1 MKNMKIGIAGVGN
14 LGSALLEGLT
24 FADISRSDIIVCE
37 QPEYVD
43 AVCKKHGVMAV
54 SDLNELIKNCDITF
68 ITLKGYVFE
77 TLTVD
82 KPISPDKTIVSLMA
96 GVPFEKLRTVLG
108 DCRIVRAMPTLA
120 IATKEGIIG
129 YTKAPQMVEDI
140 FHSLG
145 YAFECAPDDIEKV
158 MAFSACGLGFA
169 AYLID
174 AFKKAGEELGF
185 SNKDAEQIAKLTFD
199 SALAR
204 GDFENTVKSVATK
217 GGATEQGILF
227 MDANDTQNIIAGAVK
242 KAYERMI

>member
-1 MKNMKIGIAGVGN
+1 MKIGIYGLGN
-14 LGSALLEGLT
+14 LGRSLLSGLT
-24 FADISRSDIIVCE
+24 GAGVLKDDISVCELPELVGGISDTFGVFATGDINELFSRSDV
-37 QPEYVD
+37 VFLT
-43 AVCKKHGVMAV
+43 V
-54 SDLNELIKNCDITF
+54 
-68 ITLKGYVFE
+68 KGYVFAE
-77 TLTVD
+77 QGKLVAQPVSQD
-82 KPISPDKTIVSLMA
+82 KQIVSFMA
-96 GVPFEKLRTVLG
+96 GVPFEAIYEVLG
-108 DCRIVRAMPTLA
+108 DCRLVRAMPTLT
-120 IATKEGIIG
+120 IATMEGVIG

-174 AFKKAGEELGF
+174 AFKKAGQELGF

>member
-14 LGSALLEGLT
+14 LGSSLLEGLT

-37 QPEYVD
+37 QPEYID
-43 AVCKKHGVMAV
+43 AICEKHRVMAV

-82 KPISPDKTIVSLMA
+82 KPIDPGKTIVSFMA
-96 GVPFEKLRTVLG
+96 GVPFEALRAVLG
-108 DCRIVRAMPTLA
+108 DCRIVRAMPTLT
-120 IATKEGIIG
+120 IATMEGVIG

-174 AFKKAGEELGF
+174 AFIKAGQELGF
-185 SNKDAEQIAKLTFD
+185 SNKDAEQIAEITFR
-199 SALAR
+199 SAVER
-204 GDFENTVKSVATK
+204 GDFAATVNAVATK
-217 GGATEQGILF
+217 GGATEHGILF